1 MPTFETEDH
10 YLASLVPPSARVTS
24 AFTNARLARRG
35 FLKGAAGT
43 GAALTLPTL
52 LAACGGSSDTGST
65 GAGGSSAASGTVTIG
80 SNASDDVPKKA
91 YADVFA
97 AFETA
102 KPKMKTKVNT
112 VDHNTFQEQINNYLQ
127 GSPDDIFTWFAG
139 YRMRFFASQ
148 GLAGDISDVWDK
160 IGADFSDSF
169 KKASTG
175 DDGKQYFVPIYNYPW
190 VLMYRKSVFSE
201 RGYTAP
207 TTLDELTTLGD
218 TMKSDGLDPIAFAD
232 KDGWPAMGT
241 FDILN
246 MRTNG
251 YDFHVSLMA
260 GKESWQDAKVK
271 QVFDTWASR
280 LPYHQAGSL
289 GGTWQE
295 AAQTLVQKKAGMYLL
310 GTFASQ
316 QFTDPA
322 DLEDLDFFA
331 FPAVNSENGTDSIDA
346 PIDGF
351 MMASKPKNEAG
362 AKALLEYLASAD
374 AENIYL
380 KTDPGDVG
388 ANSQVDTSGY
398 NPVQQKSAEIIG
410 GTKNIA
416 QFLDRD
422 TRPDFASTVMIPAL
436 QDFIKNPK
444 DIDGLTSSIENQKKS
459 IFV

>member
-10 YLASLVPPSARVTS
+10 YLASLVPSSARVTS
-24 AFTNARLARRG
+24 AITNARLGRRG

-43 GAALTLPTL
+43 GAALTLPAL
-52 LAACGGSSDTGST
+52 LAACGGSSSGGGGGTTDTG
-65 GAGGSSAASGTVTIG
+65 AAKGTVTIG
-80 SNASDDVPKKA
+80 SNASDEVPKKA

-102 KPKMKTKVNT
+102 SPKLKAKVNT

-148 GLAGDISDVWDK
+148 GLAGDVSDVWEK
-160 IGADFSDSF
+160 IGADFNDSF

-207 TTLDELTTLGD
+207 TTMDELMTLGD

-271 QVFDTWASR
+271 QVFETWASL

-289 GGTWQE
+289 GRTWQE
-295 AAQTLVQKKAGMYLL
+295 AAQALVQKKAGMYLL

-322 DLEDLDFFA
+322 DLEDLDFIA
-331 FPAVNSENGTDSIDA
+331 FPSVASEHGTDSIDA

-362 AKALLEYLASAD
+362 AKALLEYLGSAA
-374 AENIYL
+374 AEDIYL

-388 ANSQVDTSGY
+388 ANTKVDASGY
-398 NPVQQKSAEIIG
+398 NSVQQKSAEIIG
-410 GTKNIA
+410 ATTNIA